1 MLLCQRRIHLRE
13 AFRMIQAVVRIVAPD
28 EKRSEAMEV
37 LRSLKEPTEVSRGC
51 LGCRILQDVDNRYA
65 LTCVEYWET
74 LEDLEQHIRS
84 ERFRRLLPYIDMS
97 VEPPEVEF
105 DRIDKIH
112 GIEFVVD
119 TLTSRRG

>member
-1 MLLCQRRIHLRE
+1 
-13 AFRMIQAVVRIVAPD
+13 MIQATVRIVAPD
-28 EKRSEAMEV
+28 EKRGEAIEV
-37 LRSLKEPTEVSRGC
+37 LLSLKEPTEASKGC
-51 LGCRILQDVDNRYA
+51 LGCRILQDVDDQYA

-105 DRIDKIH
+105 DLIDKIH
-112 GIEFVVD
+112 GIEFVVE